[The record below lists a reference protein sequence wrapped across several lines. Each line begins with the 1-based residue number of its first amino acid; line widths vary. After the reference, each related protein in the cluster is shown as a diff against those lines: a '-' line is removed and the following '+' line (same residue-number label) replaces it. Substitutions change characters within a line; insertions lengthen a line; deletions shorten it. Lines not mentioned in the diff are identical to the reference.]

1 MLAIA
6 KFLVDF
12 RNYFMCDQAQRYD
25 IVVVV
30 VVVTVTTIYT
40 GWLIKK
46 CPQFSALKKTHVVSL
61 GRIALAV
68 R

>member
-30 VVVTVTTIYT
+30 VVVVVVTVTTIYT
-40 GWLIKK
+40 GWLIKNV
-46 CPQFSALKKTHVVSL
+46 PNFLP
-61 GRIALAV
+61 
-68 R
+68 